1 MVKWLGLHVS
11 TAGGP
16 GLIPGQGGKTLQA
29 SQHGQKKKKQPPEN
43 KQMKKITAD
52 PQNLKNSTQ
61 HEQAVKRLVEWTMNK
76 QI

>member
-1 MVKWLGLHVS
+1 MFPL
-11 TAGGP
+11 
-16 GLIPGQGGKTLQA
+16 QGALVWFLVREVRPCKPRSMA
-29 SQHGQKKKKQPPEN
+29 KKKKKQPPEN

>member
-1 MVKWLGLHVS
+1 MAK
-11 TAGGP
+11 
-16 GLIPGQGGKTLQA
+16 
-29 SQHGQKKKKQPPEN
+29 KKKKQPPEN